1 MERKIMLSIKE
12 IQKIDYEMVKEFI
25 KICKK
30 YKFKYIKSIKINQ
43 NSIHLYTSRTHHL

>member
-12 IQKIDYEMVKEFI
+12 IQKIDYEMVKEFV

-30 YKFKYIKSIKINQ
+30 YKFKYYIIGGTLLGAIR
-43 NSIHLYTSRTHHL
+43 H